1 MSKRENENKK
11 EPGELSRREFLKD
24 ASLVVGG
31 AALGS
36 LAFLN
41 ACSGTTKTVIETQT
55 AAPQTITNT
64 ATVTD
69 TATATAT
76 KTNTATATATATTT
90 QTTTAT
96 ATSTATTTSTVTV
109 APTISMDPYT
119 VQLLYYNC
127 DHMTAGAIG
136 KDLGLYKALGM
147 NVSVTGNGNVPTAFA
162 AGQGDVGYVGV
173 GTAETAAV
181 AGVTSLVCVAD
192 NFLGGSSYLVVAPYI
207 SDPQRLLGRKIA
219 IGDKPEINNSSWV
232 AIAQSLGIPIQG
244 SNYQTVTI
252 SGDSNK
258 YLALAAGSID
268 AYVSCDPWGSMA
280 AYNKVGSIMGTFL
293 DTLPG
298 QAKSDCCCLTMN
310 RSFISAH
317 PTLASKMVLA
327 HTQAIEAMY
336 IHPVKSAVSFAKNY
350 GVPLEVAMMTI
361 YNKTNKE
368 GRMMS
373 WDMHT
378 APDLI
383 TRLDSTFNFY
393 KSIGMVSYQTL
404 APAKS
409 FVDSSLL
416 DACGADDFHTFI
428 KNQVDPVYPL
438 GMSYTDWY
446 NKALATDV

>member
-1 MSKRENENKK
+1 MSKKKNENKK
-11 EPGELSRREFLKD
+11 EPGELSRREFLKG
-24 ASLVVGG
+24 AGLVVGG

-41 ACSGTTKTVIETQT
+41 ACSGSTKTVIETQT

-64 ATVTD
+64 ATVTN

-76 KTNTATATATATTT
+76 TTKTATSTATATATATTT
-90 QTTTAT
+90 QT
-96 ATSTATTTSTVTV
+96 ATSTATVTAPPTSVT
-109 APTISMDPYT
+109 MDPYT

-136 KDLGLYKALGM
+136 KDLGLYKNLGM
-147 NVSVTGNGNVPTAFA
+147 NVNVTGNGNVPTAFA

-192 NFLGGSSYLVVAPYI
+192 NFLGGSYYLVVANYI
-207 SDPQRLLGRKIA
+207 DVTVPSQLWGKKLA

-232 AIAQSLGIPIQG
+232 AIAQSLGLPIQG
-244 SNYQTVTI
+244 NNYQTVTI
-252 SGDSNK
+252 TGDSNK
-258 YLALAAGSID
+258 YLALAAGQID
-268 AYVSCDPWGSMA
+268 GYTCCDPWGSMA
-280 AYNKVGSIMGTFL
+280 VYNKVGKIMGTFL

-298 QAKSDCCCLTMN
+298 QAKADCCCLTMN
-310 RSFISAH
+310 KNFISAH

-327 HTQAIEAMY
+327 HTQAEEAMY

-350 GVPLEVAMMTI
+350 GVPLEVAMMTL

-383 TRLDSTFNFY
+383 TRLDSTFNYY
-393 KSIGMVSYQTL
+393 KSIGMLSYQTL

-416 DACGADDFHTFI
+416 DACGADDFKTFI
-428 KNQVDPVYPL
+428 KTQVDPVYPL